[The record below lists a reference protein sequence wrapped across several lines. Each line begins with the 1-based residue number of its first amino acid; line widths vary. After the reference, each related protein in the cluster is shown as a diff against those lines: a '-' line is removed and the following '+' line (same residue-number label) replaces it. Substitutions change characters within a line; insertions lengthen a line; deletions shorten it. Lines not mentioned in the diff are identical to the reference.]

1 MKEMNIL
8 QYFNANASKEEWK
21 LVQDVY
27 NRELVEL
34 LKELGMEGKK
44 EFNLAELS
52 VIYTRTCLGRDL
64 DAELMYEEE
73 YGCGG
78 NENAKNVIIEIG
90 NGNGNINLYIEK
102 LNEELAKIIS

>member
-1 MKEMNIL
+1 MDIL
-8 QYFNANASKEEWK
+8 QYFNENASKEEWK

-52 VIYTRTCLGRDL
+52 VIYTRICLEKELQIEKIYDQEYGYGLYSDIKARYIDDMRD
-64 DAELMYEEE
+64 ELEEYEEE
-73 YGCGG
+73 
-78 NENAKNVIIEIG
+78 EN
-90 NGNGNINLYIEK
+90 NG
-102 LNEELAKIIS
+102 